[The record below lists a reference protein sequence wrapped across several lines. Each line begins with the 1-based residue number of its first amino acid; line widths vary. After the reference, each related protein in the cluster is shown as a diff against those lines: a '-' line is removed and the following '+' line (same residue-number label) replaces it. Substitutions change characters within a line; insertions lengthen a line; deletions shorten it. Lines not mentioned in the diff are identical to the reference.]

1 MSASEAAENK
11 ASRDFPL
18 DFLWE
23 KKKNNKKQKT
33 KKTGSPKLTDI
44 QGLWTFVTHTAFHEH
59 GSEEDTPVYR

>member
-23 KKKNNKKQKT
+23 KKKQQKTKNKKQK
-33 KKTGSPKLTDI
+33 KQEAPNSQISRASGPL
-44 QGLWTFVTHTAFHEH
+44 
-59 GSEEDTPVYR
+59 